1 MRYKDDIHCYGSE
14 VIQAVRADA
23 LKETGSSDYYAL
35 HIRRGDFQF
44 KDVKIGADEILKN
57 LNFPDKN
64 GDPIIPKGALVYLS
78 TDGMSFPHSSHDYM
92 LCYTILYYHT
102 YILSLSY
109 IHLYIHIVK
118 FYS

>member
-14 VIQAVRADA
+14 VIEAVRADA

-64 GDPIIPKGALVYLS
+64 GNPIIPKGALVYLS
-78 TDGMSFPHSSHDYM
+78 TDGMSFPHLVILTMIY
-92 LCYTILYYHT
+92 YAILY
-102 YILSLSY
+102 
-109 IHLYIHIVK
+109 
-118 FYS
+118 